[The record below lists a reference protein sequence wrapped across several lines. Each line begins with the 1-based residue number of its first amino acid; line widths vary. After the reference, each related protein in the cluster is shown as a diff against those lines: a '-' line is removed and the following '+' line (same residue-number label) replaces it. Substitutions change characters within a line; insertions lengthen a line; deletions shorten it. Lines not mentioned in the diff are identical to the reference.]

1 LVAGLKKRGVSA
13 KVIAAAL
20 AEIDQGKWT

>member
-1 LVAGLKKRGVSA
+1 VASLKKRGVSA

-20 AEIDQGKWT
+20 AEIDQGEGA